1 LTRQE
6 EATLVI
12 KEELQRFLRDEAG
25 PELVEWAVVTI
36 VLLAAT
42 VLVLRE
48 IGAEL
53 ERVYRDILA
62 ELRGIP

>member
-1 LTRQE
+1 M
-6 EATLVI
+6 I
-12 KEELQRFLRDEAG
+12 EELQKFLRDEAG

-48 IGAEL
+48 IGVEL
-53 ERVYRDILA
+53 ERIFRDILD

>member
-1 LTRQE
+1 M
-6 EATLVI
+6 I

-42 VLVLRE
+42 VLVLRA
-48 IGAEL
+48 IGVEL

-62 ELRGIP
+62 ELQGIP

>member
-1 LTRQE
+1 M
-6 EATLVI
+6 I
-12 KEELQRFLRDEAG
+12 EELRRFLRDEAG

-48 IGAEL
+48 IGVEL
-53 ERVYRDILA
+53 ERIFRDILD

>member
-1 LTRQE
+1 
-6 EATLVI
+6 VI
-12 KEELQRFLRDEAG
+12 KEELQRFLRDESG

-42 VLVLRE
+42 VLVLRQ

-62 ELRGIP
+62 DLQSIP

>member
-1 LTRQE
+1 M
-6 EATLVI
+6 I

-53 ERVYRDILA
+53 ERIFGGILD
-62 ELRGIP
+62 ELQGIP

>member
-1 LTRQE
+1 M
-6 EATLVI
+6 I

-62 ELRGIP
+62 ELQGIP

>member
-1 LTRQE
+1 M
-6 EATLVI
+6 I
-12 KEELQRFLRDEAG
+12 EELQRFMRDEAG

-36 VLLAAT
+36 ILLAAT

-48 IGAEL
+48 IGVEL
-53 ERVYRDILA
+53 ERIFRSILD